1 MSIEELRAALDEL
14 DERTSCEGTHRLD
27 EPLALM
33 LPDGDVGALGDPRF
47 VDWLLA
53 HSELAPFGD
62 GFTTRVDAGVRNVQR
77 VTGRGEIGVTGFDP
91 RTILAE
97 IEVALCSRDQL
108 SATLTDV
115 LVYNPGGRFVRHRDT
130 PYTRDLVG
138 TLVIG
143 LPIAHSGG
151 VFVVDDG
158 TGRRSY
164 DWGTPLDDTVRWVA
178 LFSDVD
184 HEVTEVLSGAR
195 VTLVYALNTT
205 YVPRPEPVYT
215 AKRARVRA
223 AIRALEL
230 AGTPLLVACARHVI
244 TGDVPPS
251 IGSLRGVD
259 RDVAEL
265 FVDAGYQVTVRSCLA
280 ATSSNGSERPRLAP
294 DQWGDDL
301 AFARLRDGVTP
312 ALVESL
318 GPAHAFVPQ
327 SHCIGDTGGGWIG
340 LDVEPVSLEPHLLPD
355 DQVWLIRSKAAA
367 TLLHETAFDEYGFF
381 GNGGFEAFLYALAAL
396 EITR

>member
-1 MSIEELRAALDEL
+1 MAPV
-14 DERTSCEGTHRLD
+14 EG
-27 EPLALM
+27 P
-33 LPDGDVGALGDPRF
+33 
-47 VDWLLA
+47 
-53 HSELAPFGD
+53 
-62 GFTTRVDAGVRNVQR
+62 TTG
-77 VTGRGEIGVTGFDP
+77 
-91 RTILAE
+91 
-97 IEVALCSRDQL
+97 
-108 SATLTDV
+108 
-115 LVYNPGGRFVRHRDT
+115 
-130 PYTRDLVG
+130 
-138 TLVIG
+138 
-143 LPIAHSGG
+143 
-151 VFVVDDG
+151 
-158 TGRRSY
+158 GRRS
-164 DWGTPLDDTVRWVA
+164 TTVRWVA